1 MTNPLTISDLREY
14 RLTGGEW
21 TAFQNLADIAG
32 WLRMSTQA
40 LDMMIMAGLV
50 CRERDSSDS
59 EWLDSWGLTPDGV
72 AALASLPER
81 RGSSLP
87 AFEWEQFTYRPAIVI
102 P

>member
-40 LDMMIMAGLV
+40 LDMMVLAGLV
-50 CRERDSSDS
+50 RRECGNSES
-59 EWLDSWGLTPDGV
+59 EWLDSWGLTSDGV
-72 AALASLPER
+72 DALASLPER

-87 AFEWEQFTYRPAIVI
+87 AFEWEQFVYRPLFVI
-102 P
+102 S

>member
-50 CRERDSSDS
+50 RRERCSSGQ
-59 EWLDSWGLTPDGV
+59 WFDSWCLTSDGV
-72 AALASLPER
+72 DALASLPER
-81 RGSSLP
+81 RGASLP
-87 AFEWEQFTYRPAIVI
+87 AFEWEQFVYRPLFVI
-102 P
+102 S

>member
-40 LDMMIMAGLV
+40 LDMMVLAGLV
-50 CRERDSSDS
+50 RRERGSSGQ
-59 EWLDSWGLTPDGV
+59 WFDSWGLTTEGV
-72 AALASLPER
+72 DALASLPER

-87 AFEWEQFTYRPAIVI
+87 AFEWEQFVYRPLFVI
-102 P
+102 S

>member
-21 TAFQNLADIAG
+21 TAFQNLADIVGATARG
-32 WLRMSTQA
+32 LRMSTQA

-50 CRERDSSDS
+50 CRQRDSSDS
-59 EWLDSWGLTPDGV
+59 AWLDSWCLTSDGV
-72 AALASLPER
+72 DALV
-81 RGSSLP
+81 SLP
-87 AFEWEQFTYRPAIVI
+87 AFEREQFAYRPLFVI